1 MIVEFYK
8 TIDGYKP
15 AGAFIN
21 SIEDKKLR
29 AKMIRATKL
38 LEEFG
43 TEIGMPE
50 SRYLEDG
57 IYELRAAQGSDIAR
71 CLYFFVIGN
80 KAVVTNGFLKK
91 TQNTPR
97 DIIEKAKEYRG
108 DYLRRLSDE

>member
-29 AKMIRATKL
+29 AV
-38 LEEFG
+38 
-43 TEIGMPE
+43 
-50 SRYLEDG
+50 
-57 IYELRAAQGSDIAR
+57 QGSDIAR

>member
-29 AKMIRATKL
+29 AV
-38 LEEFG
+38 
-43 TEIGMPE
+43 
-50 SRYLEDG
+50 
-57 IYELRAAQGSDIAR
+57 QGNDIAR

-91 TQNTPR
+91 TQATPR
-97 DIIEKAKEYRG
+97 DIIEKAKEYREN
-108 DYLRRLSDE
+108 YMRRLCDE